1 MASESVKTGG
11 LALHRGGR
19 EHSAKNKP
27 KGSQEL
33 GLVLAFVVLLA
44 WALYV
49 AIGGVSWLAI
59 GHTIK
64 ALLTAI
70 W

>member
-1 MASESVKTGG
+1 MAFESVKTGG
-11 LALHRGGR
+11 LALHRNGR
-19 EHSAKNKP
+19 KHPTKEKEKS
-27 KGSQEL
+27 GQEL

-49 AIGGVSWLAI
+49 AFGGLSWMAI
-59 GHTIK
+59 SHTIK
-64 ALLTAI
+64 ALVAAI